1 MLTLSKVSVTGVFA
15 ITSLLGQV
23 DPSSSQLPFVA
34 SIKPSSDNEP
44 TGFKTTRGRFLARG
58 VTAKYL
64 IAIAYGLQKFQ
75 IAGGER
81 WVEGDRFDIE
91 AKLEAQSAGSGNEA
105 LMIKL
110 LLSDRFKLQV
120 HQDTRESPVYALV
133 VVAGGPKIKAVM
145 TQGGVNVREG
155 ILVSTG
161 MPMGL
166 LASLLGTR
174 LGRTVI
180 DRTNLEGRYAID
192 LRWTPEPGELP
203 SEPGG
208 RSPTPDLSGPSI
220 FTAVQEQLG
229 LKLLSTKGPA
239 GFLVIDRILKP
250 PLE

>member
-1 MLTLSKVSVTGVFA
+1 MLTRNKASVIGVLA
-15 ITSLLGQV
+15 IAPALGQV
-23 DPSSSQLPFVA
+23 GSPSTQPSFLA
-34 SIKPSSDNEP
+34 SIKPSNYNEP
-44 TGFKTTRGRFLARG
+44 TGFKTTRGRFLAQG

-64 IAIAYGLQKFQ
+64 VAIAYGLQKFQ
-75 IAGGER
+75 IIGGEQ
-81 WVEGDRFDIE
+81 WVDGDRFDVE

-110 LLSDRFKLQV
+110 LLADRFKLQV
-120 HQDTRESPVYALV
+120 HQETREAPVYALV
-133 VVAGGPKIKAVM
+133 IADGGPKIKAVT

-166 LASLLGTR
+166 VASLLGTR

-203 SEPGG
+203 SDPGG
-208 RSPTPDLSGPSI
+208 TSPVPDSFGPSI
-220 FTAVQEQLG
+220 FTAIQEQLG
-229 LKLLSTKGPA
+229 LKLLSTKGPS
-239 GFLVIDRILKP
+239 GFLVIDRIEKP
-250 PLE
+250 AFE

>member
-1 MLTLSKVSVTGVFA
+1 MLTLNKASVIGVFA

-23 DPSSSQLPFVA
+23 DSSSTQPPFVA

-75 IAGGER
+75 ILGGER
-81 WVEGDRFDIE
+81 WVDGDRFDVE
-91 AKLEAQSAGSGNEA
+91 AKLEAQSVGSGNEA
-105 LMIKL
+105 LMVKL
-110 LLSDRFKLQV
+110 LLADRFNLQV
-120 HQDTRESPVYALV
+120 HQETRESPVYALV
-133 VVAGGPKIKAVM
+133 IAAGGPKIKAVS

-166 LASLLGTR
+166 VASLLGTR

-203 SEPGG
+203 SDPGG
-208 RSPTPDLSGPSI
+208 TSPTPDLSGPSI

-229 LKLLSTKGPA
+229 LKLLSTKGPS
-239 GFLVIDRILKP
+239 GFLVIDRIEKP
-250 PLE
+250 PFE